1 MLFIPN
7 ESIYGFINRED
18 TELVD
23 YALKNHV
30 LLCSPLTLYA
40 VLSLIHQAA
49 QNFIMNERASEVMG
63 LVGQFRNQW
72 KKYVEQMDKMGRRID
87 SLAGDFQ
94 ELVTTRTR
102 QLEKP
107 LDKIENISIDGALD
121 ALEPPE

>member
-1 MLFIPN
+1 MLQYFLN
-7 ESIYGFINRED
+7 NLRVFYTGNDFHFATTLLTFLDFYGED
-18 TELVD
+18 SLQS
-23 YALKNHV
+23 L
-30 LLCSPLTLYA
+30 SPG
-40 VLSLIHQAA
+40 HH
-49 QNFIMNERASEVMG
+49 FIMNERASEVMG

-87 SLAGDFQ
+87 SLTGDFQ

-107 LDKIENISIDGALD
+107 LDKIENISIDSAVD